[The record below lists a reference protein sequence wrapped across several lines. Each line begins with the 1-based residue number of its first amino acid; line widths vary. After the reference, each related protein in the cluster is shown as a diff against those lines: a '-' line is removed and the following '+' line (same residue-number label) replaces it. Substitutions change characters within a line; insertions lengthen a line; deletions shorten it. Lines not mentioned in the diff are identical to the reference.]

1 MQAVMSDWVLT
12 WYREVKGLD
21 SEIDSDWI
29 YMTVRLG
36 VAAFSWRQDLYPD
49 AFNPSTGL
57 EIEMADTVMLKCSLF
72 NSGPC
77 VCQRVHVFLNIP
89 D

>member
-1 MQAVMSDWVLT
+1 MSDWVLM
-12 WYREVKGLD
+12 WYREVKGLY

-36 VAAFSWRQDLYPD
+36 LAAFSWRQDLYPD
-49 AFNPSTGL
+49 AFNSSTGL
-57 EIEMADTVMLKCSLF
+57 EIEIVHQMADTVTLKCLLF
-72 NSGPC
+72 NSASC